1 MKLLINVAEISKK
14 KSQIFK
20 GAVVSCI
27 IRVRSLFVQT
37 GLSKSLFYTYF
48 LKKLA
53 FCLLAFSVFPLYF
66 VFFFE
71 VIFME

>member
-48 LKKLA
+48 LKKTSVLSSCF
-53 FCLLAFSVFPLYF
+53 FCVSPLLRNFL
-66 VFFFE
+66 
-71 VIFME
+71 